1 MLPRHAA
8 INDQAEAPGG
18 LRHQA
23 HILSPLKQGTK
34 KGQSD
39 KPKSFVLKNDTSGK
53 PQTLAEKIL
62 MCGFFFAQVLGLVDV

>member
-8 INDQAEAPGG
+8 INDQSEAPGG

-23 HILSPLKQGTK
+23 HILRSLKQGTK

-62 MCGFFFAQVLGLVDV
+62 IFFSQVLGLVDV